1 MATEQMAQNA
11 RAEAGAVAGTLK
23 EETKNV
29 AQEAQQQAA
38 DTLHQ
43 VQNDMRTRANEEAGK
58 VAQTLHSTSRQ
69 LQSMAGATDQ
79 QDLVARLTREG
90 ANAAERIASRL
101 DQGGFDAIMADLRS
115 WARRQPGTFLLGAL
129 AAGFVTG
136 RLVRNLAG
144 DEQAQSTSHTS
155 NGYGGYPEAVDLRN
169 GSETSPR
176 SYGGVA

>member
-1 MATEQMAQNA
+1 MATEQMAENA

-38 DTLHQ
+38 DTLRQ
-43 VQNDMRTRANEEAGK
+43 VQDDVRVRANEEATK

-79 QDLVARLTREG
+79 QGLAARLTREG
-90 ANAAERIASRL
+90 ANAAEKLATRL
-101 DQGGFDAIMADLRS
+101 DQGGLDAIMADLRS

-144 DEQAQSTSHTS
+144 DEQAQSAAHTG
-155 NGYGGYPEAVDLRN
+155 NGHAAYPDAVDLR
-169 GSETSPR
+169 GSETSPG